1 MPVLQTL
8 QDARPINQGFY
19 VWQLFLPQDGTL
31 VPKHVGDAPLIFVLI
46 KIGCLVGVT
55 NGVPSDGAVIPRQNR
70 NLLAAD
76 RMVL

>member
-8 QDARPINQGFY
+8 QDAIRKNQSFY
-19 VWQLFLPQDGTL
+19 VWQLVLPQDGTL
-31 VPKHVGDAPLIFVLI
+31 VLKHVGDAPLIFVLI
-46 KIGCLVGVT
+46 RTVYLLGVT
-55 NGVPSDGAVIPRQNR
+55 NGVLSDAAGIPRQNS